1 MSYLLFMDESG
12 HDHQKAPYEIHG
24 GIALDSRKIFPVV
37 REIMDMEKKVFG
49 CHLKEYKVELKGIKL
64 LKKDT
69 FKWAGNYE
77 EKLSMEERQR
87 GVRRFLTISLEKKP
101 PTKRDFYAYGQAKLL
116 FVQRIL
122 EILHKHKVTL
132 FAAAIPRGIKKP
144 KTYTSEEY
152 LRKDLVFL
160 FERYAKFLQKKNT
173 NGLILLDRVE
183 EIFDSKF
190 TKQVH
195 SYFLKTHNG
204 RERSKH
210 IVPEPLFVDSV
221 NSYFIELADL
231 CIYLLNWGYR
241 KNCFKS
247 DDRREELIE
256 RYEPLLEKLIFYFDP
271 PHKCTR
277 LCSLALTDSPYGESK
292 Q

>member
-12 HDHQKAPYEIHG
+12 HDHKKTPYEIHG
-24 GIALDSRKIFPVV
+24 GIALDCKKIFSVV
-37 REIMDMEKKVFG
+37 REIMDMEKEVFG
-49 CHLKEYKVELKGIKL
+49 CQLKEYKVELKGTKL

-69 FKWAGNYE
+69 FKWAQNYTD
-77 EKLSMEERQR
+77 KLTKDERQR
-87 GVRRFLTISLEKKP
+87 HVRRFLTAALEKKS

-116 FVQRIL
+116 FVDRAL
-122 EILHKHKVTL
+122 EIMRKNDVKI
-132 FAAAIPRGIKKP
+132 FASAIPLSVQKP
-144 KTYTSEEY
+144 RQYTLENF

-160 FERYAKFLQKKNT
+160 FQRYAQFLKGKNT

-183 EIFDSKF
+183 KVFDSKF

-195 SYFLKTHNG
+195 NYFLKTVNG
-204 RERSKH
+204 RNRSKY

-241 KNCFKS
+241 KNCFKEKN
-247 DDRREELIE
+247 RREELVE
-256 RYEPLLEKLIFYFDP
+256 RYESLMGELIFYFDSSI
-271 PHKCTR
+271 KLKR
-277 LCSLALTDSPYGESK
+277 SCSLVFTNSPYGK
-292 Q
+292 